1 LRGSAKSST
10 HEVKAWIMTEE
21 EIRTEKEKSRAFVET
36 FTMEPTVVGLLS
48 GLSFAVKDLIDVQ
61 GFKTGCGNPT
71 WRDTHPIAAV
81 NAVCVEQLL
90 LAGARCLGKTVTD
103 ELAFGL
109 NGENFFFGTPLNP
122 RAPDRVPGGSSS
134 GSASAVACG
143 LVDFALGTDTGGSIR
158 VPASNCGIFGMR
170 PTPGIISVAGVN
182 PLAPSFD
189 TVGVLARSW
198 DVLAAVASVML
209 NCHVPRSA
217 HVGTVHVLQDA
228 FAGSDPEVADALM
241 NPFEGIKNLFP
252 GRTREIS
259 LRDIGEEASQNGMRG
274 WFDTYCGVQ
283 WAEIWSCLGPWVEE
297 CSPEF
302 GPRTKVNFQLA
313 RDLDRKIAVRALMQR
328 EVCYRLVKDLLGP
341 EDLLCMPTTPTL
353 APIKGTLGLDRSKD
367 AYSSRTLAFNAIAG
381 IGRLPQVTL
390 PVAEVGG
397 VPIGLSLLAGQ
408 GRDGFLLSVAQR
420 VVGGF

>member
-1 LRGSAKSST
+1 
-10 HEVKAWIMTEE
+10 M
-21 EIRTEKEKSRAFVET
+21 
-36 FTMEPTVVGLLS
+36 
-48 GLSFAVKDLIDVQ
+48 
-61 GFKTGCGNPT
+61 
-71 WRDTHPIAAV
+71 
-81 NAVCVEQLL
+81 
-90 LAGARCLGKTVTD
+90 
-103 ELAFGL
+103 
-109 NGENFFFGTPLNP
+109 
-122 RAPDRVPGGSSS
+122 
-134 GSASAVACG
+134 
-143 LVDFALGTDTGGSIR
+143 
-158 VPASNCGIFGMR
+158 
-170 PTPGIISVAGVN
+170 AGVN

-228 FAGSDPEVADALM
+228 FAGSDPEVADALK
-241 NPFEGIKNLFP
+241 NPLERIKNLFP

-259 LRDIGEEASQNGMRG
+259 LQDIGEEASQSGMRG

-328 EVCYRLVKDLLGP
+328 EVCYRLVKDFLGP
-341 EDLLCMPTTPTL
+341 GDLLCMPTTPTL

-420 VVGGF
+420 VVAGF